1 LVLTIILIQS
11 AFFFVFCF
19 AFGSLGLQ
27 RASAQIVPAAPQVPS
42 AGAVPTANGASKP
55 TGTKV
60 VRIYNGAGYFD
71 DVLADKLRPMLAKA
85 FPFSRPEPPKAVAG
99 ATVAAPTKPENQK
112 KIAEAAHL

>member
-1 LVLTIILIQS
+1 MVLTIILIQLTFVFV
-11 AFFFVFCF
+11 FFF
-19 AFGSLGLQ
+19 AFSLGLQ
-27 RASAQIVPAAPQVPS
+27 RASAQLVPAAPQVPS
-42 AGAVPTANGASKP
+42 AGAIPTANGANKP

-85 FPFSRPEPPKAVAG
+85 FPFARPEPPKAVAG